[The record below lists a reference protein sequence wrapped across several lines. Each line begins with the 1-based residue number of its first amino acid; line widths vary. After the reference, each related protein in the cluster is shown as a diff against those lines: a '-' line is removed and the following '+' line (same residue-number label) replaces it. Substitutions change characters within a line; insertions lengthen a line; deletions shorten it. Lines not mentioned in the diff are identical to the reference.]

1 MTADALSPT
10 VPPSSATSVPGPRGV
25 PLLGN
30 LPAFAKDPLGFL
42 TGLRSRGDIIEM
54 RLGRNRTLL
63 LNRPDLVGRMMA
75 GVERDFTHGKIRPM
89 VKLLFGEGVVTSTG
103 AAWRRKRSIV
113 QPVVRPKQV
122 RAYADA
128 MVGCAAGLAEQWS
141 DGDRVSVRQDM
152 LGLAQRIAVQ
162 TLFGVKSTG
171 RESAIG
177 AAMNVAQRQ
186 LGTEING
193 MAAMLPGWV
202 PTLGRHRLKVALAQ
216 VDTEVARVVAEARA
230 SRTERDDL
238 LSRLMIS
245 RGDDGARLSDRE
257 LRDESVTLYIAGHET
272 TAVTLTWVW
281 YLLSRN
287 PQAVARLRDELDR
300 VLGDRLPTIDDYEH
314 LTWSQHIVKEAL
326 RLYPPVWVFGCT
338 AAINTELDGYPVR
351 KGTRVMA
358 SQWSLHRD
366 PRWYD
371 APDEF
376 RPERWEPAAAQRI
389 PENAWVPFG
398 GGPRVCIGTRF
409 AQVEATLVIAT
420 LAQRHTVEVDP
431 GEITPV
437 PAFTLQPDNDV
448 PATIRAR

>member
-10 VPPSSATSVPGPRGV
+10 VPPTSTAIVPGPRGV

-42 TGLRSRGDIIEM
+42 TGLRSRGDIVEWH
-54 RLGRNRTLL
+54 LGRGRALL
-63 LNRPDLVGRMMA
+63 LNRPDLVGRIMA
-75 GVERDFTHGKIRPM
+75 GMEREFTHSKISPM
-89 VKLLFGEGVVTSTG
+89 VKLLFGDGVVTSTG
-103 AAWRRKRSIV
+103 AEWRRKRSIV

-128 MVGCAAGLAEQWS
+128 MVRCAAGLAAQWS
-141 DGDRVSVRQDM
+141 DGDRVAVRQDM
-152 LGLAQRIAVQ
+152 LGLAQRIAVL
-162 TLFGVKSTG
+162 TLFGVESSG

-177 AAMNVAQRQ
+177 AAMRVAQHR
-186 LGTEING
+186 LASEING
-193 MAAMLPGWV
+193 MAALVPGWV
-202 PTLGRHRLKVALAQ
+202 PTPGRRRLRAALAQ
-216 VDTEVARVVAEARA
+216 VDAEVARVVAEARA
-230 SRTERDDL
+230 SHADRDDL

-245 RGDDGARLSDRE
+245 RSDDGTGLSDRE

-272 TAVTLTWVW
+272 TAVTLTWIW
-281 YLLSRN
+281 YLLSCN
-287 PQAVARLRDELDR
+287 PQALGRLRDELNR
-300 VLGDRLPTIDDYEH
+300 VLGGRLPTIDDYEH
-314 LTWSQHIVKEAL
+314 LLWCQYVFKEAL
-326 RLYPPVWVFGCT
+326 RLYPPVWLLTC
-338 AAINTELDGYPVR
+338 AAAVDTELDGHPVP

-376 RPERWEPAAAQRI
+376 RPERWEPAAAQKI

-420 LAQRHTVEVDP
+420 LAQRHTLEVDP
-431 GEITPV
+431 GEISPV